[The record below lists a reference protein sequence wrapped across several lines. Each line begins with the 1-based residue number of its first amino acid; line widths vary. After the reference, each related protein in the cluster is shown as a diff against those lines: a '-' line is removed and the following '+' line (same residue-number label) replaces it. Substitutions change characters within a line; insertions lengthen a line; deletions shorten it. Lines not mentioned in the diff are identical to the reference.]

1 MAYIVQQL
9 LNAVLVIGG
18 DVYKRQLETITLI
31 FAALQATGVIDW
43 SWQQVLAPMVIKYT
57 IGLAALA
64 ALGFLAAAEKFRE
77 ENNDDKD

>member
-1 MAYIVQQL
+1 MEKKDSLKGCIRAFG
-9 LNAVLVIGG
+9 NT
-18 DVYKRQLETITLI
+18 LETITLI
-31 FAALQATGVIDW
+31 FAALQATGAIDW
-43 SWQQVLAPMVIKYT
+43 SWQQVLAPMIIKYT

>member
-1 MAYIVQQL
+1 MEKKDDLKGCIRAFG
-9 LNAVLVIGG
+9 NT
-18 DVYKRQLETITLI
+18 LETITLI

-64 ALGFLAAAEKFRE
+64 ALGFLAAAEKFSKTFGISR
-77 ENNDDKD
+77 

>member
-1 MAYIVQQL
+1 MEKKDSLKGCIRAFG
-9 LNAVLVIGG
+9 NT
-18 DVYKRQLETITLI
+18 LETITLI
-31 FAALQATGVIDW
+31 FAALQATGAIDW